1 MPSNANFLDNG
12 SIFAQV
18 VGVHS
23 AMPEQVPRKI
33 SVSSL
38 PTIALILI
46 VSFLSLPI
54 AIELIRSLASL
65 FISQSDTS
73 IAEIFF
79 RSDRI
84 LLLIRSIAIAC
95 LIALVGMCMGIPLG
109 RMLTSNQKPLLLAVL
124 LSPLWLPAIMLYAAG
139 NLMRAP
145 DTWLGSMIVSYST
158 SSPDLRW
165 ITIWI
170 GYAVAVLGLAIWS
183 APIAAVLIASGLG
196 TRSNLYNE
204 MIALEPV
211 GIIRRAWLWM
221 RIYQRV
227 LFRAWILIAVL
238 MLGSAVPMHLA
249 QLETWSIVI
258 WRQLAERSPEQ
269 WGIVWLSSWPTI
281 FIAAIGA
288 WVLTKAVI
296 TQRESSSTDDR
307 GHTAEQLPKA
317 VVLLAL
323 AVWALGA
330 LLPLVAMFIT
340 LDDLGSILHF
350 WKIQSAAVRD
360 SGLIALFTGLFTFL
374 VALLVA
380 ITLANPSRTSRKLGA
395 ICVLSLCI
403 LGLIPG
409 VLVGAAVARLPIDG
423 FTSTWFATLL
433 ASCIRTSFLGAIVG
447 SLCASSESIERQSI
461 RWQLAGP
468 SLVGWFQTRF
478 PSIFMPLLGS
488 GLIGMIYSFSE
499 IEAAIMVRSPSM
511 HNLPQQ
517 LLSDLHYARLEQLSA
532 AGINIIVFG
541 LLFSVVGSLL
551 LSKRKD

>member
-12 SIFAQV
+12 SIFAEV
-18 VGVHS
+18 AGVHS

-33 SVSSL
+33 SASSL
-38 PTIALILI
+38 PTIALLI
-46 VSFLSLPI
+46 IVFGLSLPI
-54 AIELIRSLASL
+54 TIELIRSFASL
-65 FISQSDTS
+65 FNSESDFS
-73 IAEIFF
+73 FAEIFL

-84 LLLIRSIAIAC
+84 LLLARSITIAS
-95 LIALVGMCMGIPLG
+95 LIALIGMCMGIPLG
-109 RMLTSNQKPLLLAVL
+109 RILASRRKPMLFAIL
-124 LSPLWLPAIMLYAAG
+124 LSPLWLPATMLYAAG

-145 DTWLGSMIVSYST
+145 DTWLGSMIVTFST

-165 ITIWI
+165 VTIWI

-183 APIAAVLIASGLG
+183 APIAAVFIASGLG
-196 TRSNLYNE
+196 IRSNLYNE

-211 GIIRRAWLWM
+211 GIVRRAWLWI
-221 RIYQRV
+221 RIHQTV
-227 LFRAWILIAVL
+227 LISAWILITVL

-258 WRQLAERSPEQ
+258 WRQLAERSPDQ

-281 FIAAIGA
+281 LIAAIGA
-288 WVLTKAVI
+288 WVLTKAVV

-307 GHTAEQLPKA
+307 GHTVEQLPKA
-317 VVLLAL
+317 VMLLAL
-323 AVWALGA
+323 VVWALGA
-330 LLPLVAMFIT
+330 LLPLFAMFIT

-350 WKIQSAAVRD
+350 WKIQSPAVRD
-360 SGLIALFTGLFTFL
+360 SGLIALFTGSFTFL
-374 VALLVA
+374 IALLVA
-380 ITLANPSRTSRKLGA
+380 ITLANPSRTIRKLGA
-395 ICVLSLCI
+395 LCVLLLCI

-409 VLVGAAVARLPIDG
+409 VLVGAAVARLPIDS
-423 FTSTWFATLL
+423 FTSSWFAILL
-433 ASCIRTSFLGAIVG
+433 ASCIRASFLGAIVG
-447 SLCASSESIERQSI
+447 SLCASSESIERQSV
-461 RWQLAGP
+461 RWQLAGA

-478 PSIFMPLLGS
+478 PSIIMPLLGA
-488 GLIGMIYSFSE
+488 GLIGTIYSFSE

-532 AGINIIVFG
+532 AGINLIVFG

-551 LSKRKD
+551 LSKRRD